1 MVVDYH
7 GPRYQTKSLLL
18 QFHIL
23 IIVFSI
29 KRFVFSLNL
38 ELSIAIFS
46 SVINIHL
53 LKITYLLIT
62 KEDISQYKIVMESE
76 FSIKNSINIY
86 YIYIKEII
94 LIMKLCSIWF
104 TTPIALVWVCWLQK
118 MTNNM
123 ITINQNQSFNFY
135 SSPLWISNEQYD
147 LDLSFAQFSRYMIIN
162 T

>member
-1 MVVDYH
+1 MKSTNKFKDGWCILPIFITCSIPSLTPHPPPQPQKRWRFFTWREKDVGRSTMVVDYH
-7 GPRYQTKSLLL
+7 GPRYQAKSLLL

-62 KEDISQYKIVMESE
+62 KQDISQYKIMAESE
-76 FSIKNSINIY
+76 FSVRNSVNIY
-86 YIYIKEII
+86 YIYIKE
-94 LIMKLCSIWF
+94 
-104 TTPIALVWVCWLQK
+104 
-118 MTNNM
+118 
-123 ITINQNQSFNFY
+123 
-135 SSPLWISNEQYD
+135 
-147 LDLSFAQFSRYMIIN
+147 
-162 T
+162 